1 MQFCGI
7 ICEFNPFHNG
17 HKYLISEV
25 KKQTNMPVVCLM
37 SGDFVQRGM
46 PAIQDKFTR
55 AKNAVVSGAG
65 AVIELPTVFA
75 CSNAENFAFGAV
87 RIFDKLGATTLA
99 FGIENC
105 SLETLDKIAEIKLTN
120 SVSFQNAF
128 KNEIENGI
136 NYNTALKR
144 AISKEIGDEN
154 IFGVLS
160 KPNNILAIEYLTA
173 IKKLKSKIQP
183 LAINRIDNGYNSTQE
198 NAEFLSASGIRERI
212 LNGEDVSK
220 FMPSNCEIQNHF
232 EMISFERYSA
242 LVINK
247 LRESKPTD
255 LKKCYDYNEGIEYR
269 IKKFADSLSNLDE
282 LEENISS
289 PRYRKPRVKKLILY
303 PCLKITKTL
312 VQNAQTTKPVVK
324 VLAILKNF
332 KSFLS
337 TAPKNKISLVVTN
350 KDYENLSK
358 KQKDIINVDLTA
370 SNLYSLATKVQN
382 NTDKKTGVLFL

>member
-1 MQFCGI
+1 MKIFILEEQREVHIRIYGI
-7 ICEFNPFHNG
+7 GGEQLTKEFFDSVFVNMPCIYPTADDEKTAYGTDAGYTFESRAAFDKFCEFLEP
-17 HKYLISEV
+17 L
-25 KKQTNMPVVCLM
+25 Q
-37 SGDFVQRGM
+37 
-46 PAIQDKFTR
+46 
-55 AKNAVVSGAG
+55 
-65 AVIELPTVFA
+65 
-75 CSNAENFAFGAV
+75 
-87 RIFDKLGATTLA
+87 
-99 FGIENC
+99 
-105 SLETLDKIAEIKLTN
+105 ETLDKIAEIKLSN

-154 IFGVLS
+154 IFEVLS